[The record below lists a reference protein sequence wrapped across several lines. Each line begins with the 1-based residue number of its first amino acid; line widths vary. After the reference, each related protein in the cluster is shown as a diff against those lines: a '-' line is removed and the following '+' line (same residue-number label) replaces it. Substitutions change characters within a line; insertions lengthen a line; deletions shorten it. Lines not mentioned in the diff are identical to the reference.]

1 MRKDKEEFLSEV
13 FEAISDQMFSDDSP
27 VMVGMFVRGCFPLL
41 SKVKEI
47 EIITTPGN
55 DVEAHISIK
64 EKT

>member
-41 SKVKEI
+41 SKVK
-47 EIITTPGN
+47 
-55 DVEAHISIK
+55 
-64 EKT
+64 